1 MIPCLLCP
9 SPAEQDALCVPC
21 GAKLWAAREW
31 ETNAA
36 NARALLN
43 AKEPLG
49 GADTP
54 RWMAVAIMQ
63 HDWQRSDFLARL
75 EAAKAARLRKEGAC
89 AECERILS
97 RDPHKEN
104 CSKGMI

>member
-1 MIPCLLCP
+1 
-9 SPAEQDALCVPC
+9 
-21 GAKLWAAREW
+21 
-31 ETNAA
+31 
-36 NARALLN
+36 
-43 AKEPLG
+43 
-49 GADTP
+49 
-54 RWMAVAIMQ
+54 MAVAIMQ